1 MVDNKYR
8 VAVIVGQGG
17 MGALFRAWDVR
28 LERDVAIKGGRG
40 EGGAR

>member
-1 MVDNKYR
+1 MACASRLGN
-8 VAVIVGQGG
+8 G

-28 LERDVAIKGGRG
+28 LERDVTIKVVRG